1 MPKTSEVELPFN
13 EKAERAVL
21 GLALNQPEHLLT
33 LLAQES
39 SPELFHDERHR
50 LIYSAMCSM
59 DAEGGVPI
67 DIVALDI
74 ELGKRG
80 ALQRAGGSTYVSDLT
95 TGVMA
100 SQNLT
105 HYLREL
111 KELQETR
118 RFVHLCQQGISAAL
132 EGEGTIWELTAQ
144 HEQGICELAAD
155 ERGKKIRRVCDT
167 VELAMSGVFNP
178 AALSGQ
184 AFTTGISELDTSTF
198 GGLRKG
204 EYWIYG
210 ALPSRGKTSAARQC
224 AAANVLAGVPT
235 LVFSI
240 EMSEEQWIRQTVATH
255 ARVAAID
262 MRNPRFLG
270 DAEKRALRASMEAF
284 LKCPLLVDESSPLNV
299 RELVSR
305 ARLAI
310 RRDGVQLVIV
320 DYLQTLDA
328 PGRERMHQVANASAA
343 LRDLAK
349 TERVAVLALSQLS
362 RPRDINAPPQMTQLK
377 ESGDIE
383 AHAHTIVLLYLPEDE
398 RGEPRG
404 DDQLII
410 AKQRFGRRGPIDVH
424 YSPEFLTFGP
434 RAGSR

>member
-1 MPKTSEVELPFN
+1 MPKASEIEMPFN

-39 SPELFHDERHR
+39 SPELFHDERH
-50 LIYSAMCSM
+50 LAIYSAVCSM
-59 DAEGGVPI
+59 DAEAVPI
-67 DIVALDI
+67 DLVTVNTELARRG
-74 ELGKRG
+74 ELGK
-80 ALQRAGGSTYVSDLT
+80 AGGSSYIADLT

-100 SQNLT
+100 TRNIT

-111 KELQETR
+111 KELQGKR
-118 RFVHLCQQGISAAL
+118 RFIRLCQGGISTAL
-132 EGEGTIWELTAQ
+132 DPDATVCELTAL
-144 HEQGICELAAD
+144 HEEGICELAAD
-155 ERGKKIRRVCDT
+155 ERGKKIRRICDSI
-167 VELAMSGVFNP
+167 ELAMSGVFNP
-178 AALSGQ
+178 ATLSGQ
-184 AFTTGISELDTSTF
+184 ALTTGISALDASTF
-198 GGLRKG
+198 GGLRRG

-224 AAANVLAGVPT
+224 AAANALAGVPT

-270 DAEKRALRASMEAF
+270 DAEKRALRASMEVF
-284 LKCPLLVDESSPLNV
+284 RKCPLLVDESSPLNV
-299 RELVSR
+299 RELISR

-310 RRDGVQLVIV
+310 RRDGIQLVIV

-362 RPRDINAPPQMTQLK
+362 RPRDMNASPQMTQLK
-377 ESGDIE
+377 ESGDLE
-383 AHAHTIVLLYLPEDE
+383 AHAHTIVLLHLPEDE

-404 DDQLII
+404 DYQLII

-424 YSPEFLTFGP
+424 YSPEFLAFGP

>member
-1 MPKTSEVELPFN
+1 
-13 EKAERAVL
+13 
-21 GLALNQPEHLLT
+21 
-33 LLAQES
+33 
-39 SPELFHDERHR
+39 
-50 LIYSAMCSM
+50 
-59 DAEGGVPI
+59 
-67 DIVALDI
+67 
-74 ELGKRG
+74 
-80 ALQRAGGSTYVSDLT
+80 
-95 TGVMA
+95 MA
-100 SQNLT
+100 TRNLT

-111 KELQETR
+111 KELQEKR
-118 RFVHLCQQGISAAL
+118 KFIRLCRQGISTAL
-132 EGEGTIWELTAQ
+132 DPDMTVCELTAQ

-155 ERGKKIRRVCDT
+155 ERGKKIRRISDAI
-167 VELAMSGVFNP
+167 ELAMSGVFNP
-178 AALSGQ
+178 ATLSGR
-184 AFTTGISELDTSTF
+184 ALTTGISVLDASTF
-198 GGLRKG
+198 GGLRRG

-224 AAANVLAGVPT
+224 AAANALAGVPT
-235 LVFSI
+235 LVFSV

-270 DAEKRALRASMEAF
+270 DAEKRALRASMEVF
-284 LKCPLLVDESSPLNV
+284 RKCPLLVDESSPLNV

-383 AHAHTIVLLYLPEDE
+383 AHAHTIVLLHLPEDE
-398 RGEPRG
+398 TGEPRG

-424 YSPEFLTFGP
+424 YSPEFLAFGP
-434 RAGSR
+434 RGRFTMTTAPAFNASILEDPEFWASGVQSLGKRPLRFSGRLL